1 MERFVF
7 VAAIAI
13 AIMFGAWAAFGGGI
27 GSSFHVEWDDDDGGR
42 GTAPVIATSPGS
54 MAAEVFPGTE
64 LRIRNIAAIVTIT
77 PEDRTDFSVEID
89 NAAGQL
95 PMPTVTADASRLI
108 IDGQLRGRVR
118 DCGDDGSANVR
129 GYGDG
134 EFEASELPRIT
145 IRAPRALHVDRSGAG
160 STDIGA
166 TQSLELEVSGCSTTT
181 AADTAGELTLDIAG
195 SGRVITGSALSLD
208 ADIAGSADV
217 TTGAIASGASIDI
230 AGSGSVTMASLTGDL
245 NSDGAG
251 SGDVRINGGAITV
264 ANIDLAGSG
273 DVDIA
278 ATVQDLDVSI
288 VGSGGVNVSAQV
300 GNIDA
305 EIAGSGSV
313 SAPTATGSVR
323 QEVWGSGSVEIG
335 SRSAPATTPTPPPAP
350 EAAPN

>member
-7 VAAIAI
+7 VAAIAM
-13 AIMFGAWAAFGGGI
+13 AIIFGVWAAFGHGNFI
-27 GSSFHVEWDDDDGGR
+27 HVEWDDDDGGR
-42 GTAPVIATSPGS
+42 GIAPVLSTSAGS
-54 MAAEVFPGTE
+54 MPSEVFPGSE

-77 PEDRTDFSVEID
+77 PEDRSDFAVEID
-89 NAAGQL
+89 NAPGQL
-95 PMPTVTADASRLI
+95 PMPTVTADASRVI

-118 DCGDDGSANVR
+118 DCGSDGSATVR
-129 GYGDG
+129 GYADG

-145 IRAPRALHVDRSGAG
+145 IRAPRALHIDRSGAG

-181 AADTAGELTLDIAG
+181 AADTEGDLTLDVAG
-195 SGRVITGSALSLD
+195 SGNVTTGSAQRLD

-217 TTGAIASGASIDI
+217 TTGAIANGASIDI
-230 AGSGSVTMASLTGDL
+230 AGSGSVTMASLTGEL

-251 SGDVRINGGAITV
+251 SGGVRINGGAITV
-264 ANIDLAGSG
+264 ASIDLAGSG

-288 VGSGGVNVSAQV
+288 VGSGGVNVSAAV

-313 SAPTATGSVR
+313 SALSASGTVS
-323 QEVWGSGSVEIG
+323 QEVWGSGSVDVSG
-335 SRSAPATTPTPPPAP
+335 RAPPTAPTPP
-350 EAAPN
+350 AAPTAEPN